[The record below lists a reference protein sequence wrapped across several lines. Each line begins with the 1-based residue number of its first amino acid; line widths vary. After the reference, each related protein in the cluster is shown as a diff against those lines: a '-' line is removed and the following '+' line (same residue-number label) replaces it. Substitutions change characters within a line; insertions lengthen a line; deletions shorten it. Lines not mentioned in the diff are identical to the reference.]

1 MARNILVVEDDRN
14 ISDLI
19 RMYLE
24 KEGFDV
30 RIAYDGGKAV
40 EEYDRQAPDMVLLDI
55 MLPGEDGIT
64 ILRRLRAAPDT
75 AKIPVILL
83 TAKNTEYDKVVGL
96 DTGADDYIPKPFG
109 MMELIARI
117 RAVLRRTED
126 MQDKDEPRPLVAG
139 GICVDERAHTVFVNE
154 QEVQLTLKEYQL
166 LCLLMKNRGAV
177 LTRDVLLENIWG
189 YNNESET
196 RTVDVH
202 IRTLRQKLGADGALI
217 ETVRG
222 VGYRMGEHT

>member
-1 MARNILVVEDDRN
+1 MIYCVEDDAGIRELVVYTLRN
-14 ISDLI
+14 TGFEADGFEDGAALTTALKKCKPQLI
-19 RMYLE
+19 
-24 KEGFDV
+24 
-30 RIAYDGGKAV
+30 
-40 EEYDRQAPDMVLLDI
+40 LLDI

-64 ILRRLRAAPDT
+64 SLRRLRAAPDT
-75 AKIPVILL
+75 AKIPVI
-83 TAKNTEYDKVVGL
+83 
-96 DTGADDYIPKPFG
+96 
-109 MMELIARI
+109 
-117 RAVLRRTED
+117 

>member
-1 MARNILVVEDDRN
+1 MIYCVEDDAGIRELVVYTLRN
-14 ISDLI
+14 TGFEAEGCPDGAALTAALRKQTPQLI
-19 RMYLE
+19 
-24 KEGFDV
+24 
-30 RIAYDGGKAV
+30 
-40 EEYDRQAPDMVLLDI
+40 LLDI

-75 AKIPVILL
+75 ADIPVILL
-83 TAKNTEYDKVVGL
+83 TAKTTEYDKVVGL
-96 DTGADDYIPKPFG
+96 DTGADDYIAKPFG
-109 MMELIARI
+109 MMELVARI
-117 RAVLRRTED
+117 RAVLRRTEARAESD
-126 MQDKDEPRPLVAG
+126 GPHPLVAG
-139 GICVDERAHTVFVNE
+139 GICVDERAHTVFADG

-166 LCLLMKNRGAV
+166 LTLLMKNRGAV

-189 YNNESET
+189 YGSENET